1 MRQGI
6 ACALFEAIP
15 GSLSEV
21 RRSLEAWQFVCRTVA
36 PEADADQYPG
46 RSCSSTSQPAVARP
60 RRRRWQR
67 SGAPAAP
74 RSPCV
79 PPTRPAPCRSQRR
92 GAATTCSPHPSIRS
106 SWCRRLQT
114 LANLHA
120 LVRERQRRAELFA
133 TYRDGSEATPPGERV
148 QHIVPP

>member
-6 ACALFEAIP
+6 GCALFEASP
-15 GSLSEV
+15 GSLAEV
-21 RRSLEAWQFVCRTVA
+21 RRSLEAWRFVCRTVA
-36 PEADADQYPG
+36 PETGADELDW
-46 RSCSSTSQPAVARP
+46 RDPAPRVSAGCGAA
-60 RRRRWQR
+60 RRRPWRH

-79 PPTRPAPCRSQRR
+79 PPTRPAPCRSQPR
-92 GAATTCSPHPSIRS
+92 GAATTCSPHPLDPVELV
-106 SWCRRLQT
+106 RRLQT

-133 TYRDGSEATPPGERV
+133 TYRDGSEAAPPE
-148 QHIVPP
+148 